1 MADWAPMA
9 RAQNVRGAATRGRIL
24 DAAVG
29 CLAEGGLEGLRVARV
44 AESAGVSTGL
54 VHYHFESR
62 EELIAEAVQASFQ
75 IAGDVRTTAKYGGGT
90 ALERLRRKVEE
101 SLPLPGRRE
110 REWELWVELWLR
122 AVREP
127 PLREAAWAV
136 YRQLHRSLEGLL
148 ADGVEAGEFAVDD
161 PAGLADEVMA
171 LIDGYGLRA
180 LIGDPDMPV
189 ERARDRLWNALTVAL
204 ERAERSSTL

>member
-1 MADWAPMA
+1 MA
-9 RAQNVRGAATRGRIL
+9 RSQNVRGAATRGRIL
-24 DAAVG
+24 DAAVE

-44 AESAGVSTGL
+44 AASAGVSTGL

-75 IAGDVRTTAKYGGGT
+75 VAGDVRTTAKYGGGT

-127 PLREAAWAV
+127 ELRRAAADV
-136 YRQLHRSLEGLL
+136 YARLRASLLELL
-148 ADGVEAGEFAVDD
+148 DAGAEAGEFRLVDGEATAD
-161 PAGLADEVMA
+161 RVLAA
-171 LIDGYGLRA
+171 IDGFGLRA
-180 LIGDPDMPV
+180 LIGDPAMPV
-189 ERARDRLWNALTVAL
+189 ELAFDRVWAVLADDLLLPPPGRA
-204 ERAERSSTL
+204 